1 MYYLEPLP
9 FHFCMG
15 SVASLNSFNIYILS
29 IFLLSAMDHSTYNPY
44 LEAHE
49 TATQYSYSFDHRY
62 TIMRENIDSSDPNK
76 RLEGLVKL
84 R

>member
-1 MYYLEPLP
+1 
-9 FHFCMG
+9 
-15 SVASLNSFNIYILS
+15 
-29 IFLLSAMDHSTYNPY
+29 MDHSTYNPY

-49 TATQYSYSFDHRY
+49 TATQYSYSFDRRY
-62 TIMRENIDSSDPNK
+62 TIMRENIDSTDPNK